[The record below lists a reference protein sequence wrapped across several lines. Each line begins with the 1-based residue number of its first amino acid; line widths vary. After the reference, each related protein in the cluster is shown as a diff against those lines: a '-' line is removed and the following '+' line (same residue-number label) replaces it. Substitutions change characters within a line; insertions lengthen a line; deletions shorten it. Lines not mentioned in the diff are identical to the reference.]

1 MVQFQQP
8 QRSGLDRTF
17 HALADPRRRRLVEL
31 LGDRGEATITAI
43 AEQFGIT
50 LPGARKHVK
59 VLEEAGLVQS
69 VKRGRT
75 RRCSLTERPLTDER
89 LWFEDY
95 GRMLAERIERL
106 DEFLTETKGDRP

>member
-1 MVQFQQP
+1 MVQYQQR
-8 QRSGLDRTF
+8 QRSNLDMTF
-17 HALADPRRRRLVEL
+17 HALADPRRRQLVEL

-43 AEQFGIT
+43 AERFGIT

-69 VKRGRT
+69 VKLGRT

-89 LWFEDY
+89 MWFESY
-95 GRMLAERIERL
+95 GRMLAERMVRL
-106 DEFLTETKGDRP
+106 DEFLTETEGDRS